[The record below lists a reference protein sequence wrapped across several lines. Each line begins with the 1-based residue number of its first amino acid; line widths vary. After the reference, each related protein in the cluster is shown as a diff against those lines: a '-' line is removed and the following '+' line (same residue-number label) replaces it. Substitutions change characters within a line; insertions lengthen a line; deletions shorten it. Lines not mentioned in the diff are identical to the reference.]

1 MLTFDGSV
9 LVTLINIYRRAVMKN
24 VIAAVA
30 ILAATGATAQDSIDS
45 SVLDNNSQVESQMQ
59 LLSQLV
65 EDEAAT
71 REYKFISV
79 EDAPRLKPKS
89 FSLFEMDLGNGARD
103 IADSAGMHIGN
114 TVEGIANFSSE
125 AIGAGRDFVG
135 GALTNVGKFI
145 SR

>member
-1 MLTFDGSV
+1 
-9 LVTLINIYRRAVMKN
+9 MKN

-45 SVLDNNSQVESQMQ
+45 SALDINNSQVESQMQ

-65 EDEAAT
+65 DDEAAT

-79 EDAPRLKPKS
+79 EDVSRLKPKS

-114 TVEGIANFSSE
+114 TVKGIANFSSE